1 MYLKVVNNQHS
12 RKIPAMML
20 GSVNMLHASNYDPDF
35 DISKYTLIV
44 AFPQNLRCIF
54 AMHIRVELQ

>member
-1 MYLKVVNNQHS
+1 MYLKVVNNQNS
-12 RKIPAMML
+12 RKIPAMMI
-20 GSVNMLHASNYDPDF
+20 GSINMLQASNYDLDF

-44 AFPQNLRCIF
+44 AFPHNLRCIF